1 MEHRIKLSVVVPTYR
16 SSPHIKKF
24 LTTLTVELCGLGELC
39 EIVLLDDGSDDDTA
53 EQVLRFM
60 EESSSRGELYKKIPL
75 KIISLQ
81 ENVGQQRATLCG
93 VEHSSGDLIVTLD
106 DDLQHRPA
114 DIQLLLQKLGEG
126 YELVYGVPRQRS
138 GKYLRRAGSAARD
151 LMFRLVFGKKSR
163 RIKPTSFRAFRRDL
177 AEKILQQRE
186 GFLYLSAEF
195 FRHATRIAQIPV
207 RYETASADHTS
218 RYPIGRLL
226 KTFAGL
232 ALYLPFFPGALR
244 VKYGGAEWTV
254 AQVREGFAVC
264 G

>member
-16 SSPHIKKF
+16 SSPHISRF
-24 LTTLTVELCGLGELC
+24 LTTLTAELCGLSEPC

-53 EQVLRFM
+53 GQVLRFM
-60 EESSSRGELYKKIPL
+60 EQSSNREEPVKKIPL

-93 VEHSSGDLIVTLD
+93 IEHSSGDLIVTLD
-106 DDLQHRPA
+106 DDLQHRPG
-114 DIQLLLQKLGEG
+114 DILSLLEKMEEG

-138 GKYLRRAGSAARD
+138 GKYLRRAGSTARD
-151 LMFRLVFGKKSR
+151 VMFRLVFGKKSR

-195 FRHATRIAQIPV
+195 FRHARRIAQIPV

-218 RYPIGRLL
+218 RYPLGRLL

-232 ALYLPFFPGALR
+232 ALYLPFFPRALR
-244 VKYGGAEWTV
+244 VKYGGAEWTIDRI
-254 AQVREGFAVC
+254 REGFAGC
-264 G
+264 D